1 MRLYG
6 FFTQNSR
13 KPLYVLCE
21 LGVDFEFEFVD
32 LSTGVQRSE
41 EFLAKS
47 PVGKVPVLEHDG
59 KFLFESGAICRYA
72 ANVTGSEL
80 YPNDPLQR
88 AYVDQWL
95 DFFVCHLGRW
105 TTKLYFEIVIKP
117 KFDLG
122 PVDEDSLEEAR
133 KFAKEQFKLVNEVLE
148 DSDWLANDALSI
160 ADLAA
165 FAYVEQC
172 ADVDYDLGPYPN
184 VIDWMNRIE
193 SRGSI
198 AKARKIIPS

>member
-13 KPLYVLCE
+13 KPLYVLSE
-21 LGVDFEFEFVD
+21 LGVDFDFEFVD

-41 EFLAKS
+41 EFLAKN
-47 PVGKVPVLEHDG
+47 PVAKVPVLEHDG
-59 KFLFESGAICRYA
+59 KFLFESGAICRYV

-105 TTKLYFEIVIKP
+105 LTKLYFETVIKP

-122 PVDEDSLEEAR
+122 PADEDGIEEANR
-133 KFAKEQFKLVNEVLE
+133 FAAQQFELIDKRLE
-148 DSDWLANDALSI
+148 DTDWLANDALSI

-165 FAYVEQC
+165 FAYLEQC
-172 ADVDYDLGPYPN
+172 EDIDYSFDAYPN
-184 VIDWMNRIE
+184 VLAWYKRIGA
-193 SRGSI
+193 RDSI
-198 AKARKIIPS
+198 TKARAMLPG